1 MEEFIDLFQ
10 AAKQSDDDPC
20 QLELFG
26 LAGSDR
32 VITKDKQVTPLDG
45 FVTDDDRADEFIT
58 RINKLQW
65 ELPFDAGRTMS
76 FYAWLSPN
84 DSVGS
89 GMALE

>member
-1 MEEFIDLFQ
+1 LFQ

-45 FVTDDDRADEFIT
+45 FVTDEMIELMSSLQGL
-58 RINKLQW
+58 INYNGKNYRLMQDG
-65 ELPFDAGRTMS
+65 PCHFMHG
-76 FYAWLSPN
+76 
-84 DSVGS
+84 SVQTTP
-89 GMALE
+89 